1 VLLFPLYCRIFPA
14 SRRCKL
20 RAGPIRALLMSFSEY
35 ISPLVGRLI
44 LAWFFLSQAIFYA
57 GQWDATVQLMAFKGV
72 PVPPVLLMLSL
83 IIIWLGALSLIA
95 GFQTRHGA
103 VLLFGFTI
111 IVSVAMHNFWLI
123 HDAIARGADY
133 EIFARNMAIAGA
145 LLLLVGMG
153 PGPVAIDSIKGSGKR

>member
-1 VLLFPLYCRIFPA
+1 
-14 SRRCKL
+14 
-20 RAGPIRALLMSFSEY
+20 MSFSEY

-57 GQWDATVQLMAFKGV
+57 GQWDATMQLMALKGV
-72 PVPPVLLMLSL
+72 PVPQVLFTLAL
-83 IIIWLGALSLIA
+83 IIIWLGSLSLIL

-103 VLLFGFTI
+103 VLLFGFTM

-123 HDAIARGADY
+123 HDSLARAADY

-153 PGPVAIDSIKGSGKR
+153 PGPVAIDSITGGGTR